1 MILKVYKILNTTKA
15 EGPGVRFCIWTQGCS
30 KHCKG
35 CFARD
40 TWDFEGGISYNTDEI
55 IDMISSQREKI
66 EGVTFLGGEPF
77 EQAEALSHIA
87 NACKSM
93 GLSILCFSGMTYK
106 EILKSNNPFYK
117 KLLSYI
123 DLLIDGGFIEDKL
136 DYKRPWVG
144 SANQNYIFLTDRYS
158 MKDVLKCKNKI
169 EIHFEKNGRLFLN
182 GMGDFNKI
190 TRQLSLKKIS
200 KS

>member
-1 MILKVYKILNTTKA
+1 MILNVYKILNTTKA

-40 TWDFEGGISYNTDEI
+40 TWDFEGGISYNTEEI
-55 IDMISSQREKI
+55 IDMISSQKNKI

-77 EQAEALSHIA
+77 EQAEALSNIA
-87 NACKSM
+87 DACKNM

-106 EILKSNNPFYK
+106 EILKSKNPFYK
-117 KLLSYI
+117 KLLSCI
-123 DLLIDGGFIEDKL
+123 DLLIDGGFVEDKL

-144 SANQNYIFLTDRYS
+144 SANQNYIFLTDRYN
-158 MKDVLKCKNKI
+158 MKDVLKCRNKI